1 MAFLL
6 SENFKEAIDLLKQHY
21 ENTQIFLINAFMK
34 IFLQLT
40 AVENSNN
47 VECLRLFC
55 NQIETSVQNLK
66 TLGVEINTCGSL
78 LRPLLTEKPPDDL
91 HLRLARK
98 FDNDV

>member
-55 NQIETSVQNLK
+55 DQIETSVQNLK
-66 TLGVEINTCGSL
+66 TLGVEINTYGSL
-78 LRPLLTEKPPDDL
+78 LRPLLTEKPPHDL
-91 HLRLARK
+91 RLRLARK